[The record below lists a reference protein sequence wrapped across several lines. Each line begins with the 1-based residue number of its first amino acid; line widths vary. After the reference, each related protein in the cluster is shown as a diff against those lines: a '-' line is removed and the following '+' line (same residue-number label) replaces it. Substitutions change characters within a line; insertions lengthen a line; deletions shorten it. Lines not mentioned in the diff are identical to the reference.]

1 MGIKFSELDLGV
13 LDNDDVLAI
22 VDNESGSSNSRKIT
36 GAGVSS
42 FIFSTETLTNAS
54 NISNLRAALNQPVN
68 LDGTGSNGLNATGL
82 FYDPGDGSGGAYRS
96 ASYFLDYN
104 NLTAQSKPTVPTTV
118 NQLVNDFNFVSLNEV
133 AGVRALR
140 VQNTGAGSGAT
151 PASVTTDHLPA
162 GTNPARQYFDDA
174 VVDRKIR
181 EQFGGLFNEF
191 SSTFDSGNTS
201 DSLENISG
209 VWQTEAAGT
218 TSSVLRIDPAAKALQ
233 NTVTF
238 NDFSVGDV
246 VRVYGCE
253 TGSASDVNRS
263 VEASIDNSTGISSFS
278 TDLSSNVSGNFVTF
292 EYRFAYFNLRTGRIG
307 SRSVSDLTASF
318 TLPGTGVSVQDILD
332 QFNIDYYI
340 KISFSN
346 LLADHGILVY
356 RKHASNNVD
365 TNLKLIAVLGP
376 KDLSTNTFTDY
387 YNFDYNAWS
396 GKDPTDNSYIGGPN
410 TDVVHFPYAIVSDPG
425 AGLHE
430 EELKGWADL
439 TIAKVDPIANGV
451 FDLTFGASENNL
463 TTVSINSANSI
474 LGRNAVLC
482 HNDTSKI
489 NASIASK
496 QALGIKSLAL
506 NAKTYMVSHIG
517 LPSEFGLIGVI
528 GITKVKKLPWASF
541 TIPDPVGAPHQPI
554 VRTVNQPVAVSLEN
568 IVFDGNSINQFLLGD
583 DVGNRFIDFQ
593 LQSTDITIQNC
604 KMQKMIGS
612 GVFASLPVRFKMNV
626 SEIADSALT
635 DRFDFSPLVIDSGE
649 NTLVTGNVIRNFTES
664 IDATVNYE
672 GIIANN
678 VIKNVG
684 AGINVETN
692 TTDGRPGAGI
702 DIYGSTFLVTSP
714 NVLIGPNNETL
725 STPDVLNSEY
735 DSINIL
741 RSAMQVLNPGDYFT
755 SDPFVYQENGVTL
768 NLTED
773 SMGGSG
779 QVVFRANLL
788 RVDGSG
794 NHNFYGSLIGPG
806 KNDISNSPLN
816 APTSTSGT
824 AVGSHLDI
832 SKVYEIDTVGD
843 TDWTLYGASVNKV
856 GSRFQWNGTAI
867 PSGTTGIIT
876 AKEFPGYNDSSLTGT
891 LGNPADTNYDSA
903 LGNGS
908 GSIRLESI
916 TSDIDPTD
924 GGFKFRIPHDVNN
937 DLIDGSFTNSRLSQL
952 YDAMV
957 TEGYHPVGTKHYGI
971 AWTGNLIRN
980 VECGKI
986 VDAGSW
992 ALGQLTADGLDSQ
1005 TGLNVNGTNTIDSM
1019 NANRRYAEFTCV
1031 VSNARYFNLGDHVR
1045 VYGKTG
1051 WVAPSAIYGQVTN
1064 PYNGFVHNI
1073 GVSGDNK
1080 TVKIRYYYDA
1090 SDTTTAI
1097 GDFQTNLVANE
1108 EGTLNIIDDFVMAQ
1122 GLIK

>member
-68 LDGTGSNGLNATGL
+68 LDGTGSNELNASGL

-104 NLTAQSKPTVPTTV
+104 NLSEQSKPPTITTV
-118 NQLVNDFNFVSLNEV
+118 NQLINDFNFVSLNEV
-133 AGVRALR
+133 AGNRSLR
-140 VQNTGAGSGAT
+140 VENTGGTTGAIPT
-151 PASVTTDHLPA
+151 TVTTDHLPA
-162 GTNPARQYFDDA
+162 GTDPSRQYFDDA

-209 VWQTEAAGT
+209 TWQAQAAGT
-218 TSSVLRIDPAAKALQ
+218 TSSVLRVDPATKALQ
-233 NTVTF
+233 GEVTY

-253 TGSASDVNRS
+253 TGSASNVNRS
-263 VEASIDNSTGISSFS
+263 VEASIDSSTGISSFS
-278 TDLSSNVSGNFVTF
+278 TELSTNLSGNSVTF
-292 EYRFAYFNLRTGRIG
+292 EYRFAYFHLKTGRIG
-307 SRSVSDLTASF
+307 ARSTSDLTATF

-332 QFNIDYYI
+332 QFNIDHYI

-346 LLADHGILVY
+346 LLTDHGVLVY
-356 RKHASNNVD
+356 RKHASVD
-365 TNLKLIAVLGP
+365 TNMKLISVLGP

-396 GKDPTDNSYIGGPN
+396 GKNPTDNSYISTN
-410 TDVVHFPYAIVSDPG
+410 TDVVHFPAVIQQEPG
-425 AGLHE
+425 AGFHE

-439 TIAKVDPIANGV
+439 TIARVDPIANGV
-451 FDLTFGASENNL
+451 FDLTFGASEASL
-463 TTVSINSANSI
+463 TTVSINPANSI

-496 QALGIKSLAL
+496 QVLGIKSLAL

-541 TIPDPVGAPHQPI
+541 DSPIANGAPHQPI

-568 IVFDGNSINQFLLGD
+568 IIFDGNAINQFLLAD
-583 DVGNRFIDFQ
+583 DAGNRFIDFQ

-604 KMQKMIGS
+604 KIQKMIGS
-612 GVFASLPVRFKMNV
+612 GVFASLPLRFKMNV
-626 SEIADSALT
+626 SEIADSGLT

-649 NTLVTGNVIRNFTES
+649 NTLITGNVIRNFTES

-816 APTSTSGT
+816 APTSTGGT

-832 SKVYEIDTVGD
+832 SKVYEIDTVGN
-843 TDWTLYGASVNKV
+843 TDWTDYGAPVNKV
-856 GSRFQWNGTAI
+856 GARFNWNGVTI
-867 PSGTTGIIT
+867 PAGSTGIIT

-891 LGNPADTNYDSA
+891 LGNPSDTNYDSA

-957 TEGYHPVGTKHYGI
+957 TEGYHPAGTKHYGI

-986 VDAGSW
+986 VDSGSW

-1005 TGLNVNGTNTIDSM
+1005 TLLNVNGTSNVDST
-1019 NANRRYAEFTCV
+1019 NANRRYAEFSCV
-1031 VSNARYFNLGDHVR
+1031 ISNSRYFNVGDHVR

-1051 WVAPSAIYGQVTN
+1051 WVIPSAIYGQTSN
-1064 PYNGFVHNI
+1064 PYNGFVHSI

-1090 SDTTTAI
+1090 SDTTTVI
-1097 GDFQTNLVANE
+1097 GNFQTNLVANE

>member
-36 GAGVSS
+36 GAGVSA
-42 FIFSTETLTNAS
+42 FIFSTDTLSTPS
-54 NISNLRAALNQPVN
+54 NISNLRQVLNQPAS
-68 LDGTGSNGLNATGL
+68 LDGTGSNGLNASGL
-82 FYDPGDGSGGAYRS
+82 FYDEGDGSGGSYRS
-96 ASYFLDYN
+96 ASYFLDYR
-104 NLTAQSKPTVPTTV
+104 NLKTEGKPAVIETV
-118 NQLVNDFNFVSLNEV
+118 NQLANDFNFVSLNEV
-133 AGVRALR
+133 NTNLALR
-140 VQNTGAGSGAT
+140 VENTGAGNGA
-151 PASVTTDHLPA
+151 SVKEVTTDHLPA
-162 GTNPARQYFDDA
+162 GTNPSRQYFDNT

-181 EQFGGLFNEF
+181 EQFGGLFNEY

-201 DSLENISG
+201 DSLENILA
-209 VWQTEAAGT
+209 VWESPPAGDT
-218 TSSVLRIDPAAKALQ
+218 TSTLVINPASKASQ
-233 NTVTF
+233 SDVTF
-238 NDFSVGDV
+238 RDFSVGQV
-246 VRVYGCE
+246 VRVYGGE
-253 TGSASDVNRS
+253 TGDASNVDRA
-263 VEASIDNSTGISSFS
+263 VEASIDSETGISSFS
-278 TDLSSNVSGNFVTF
+278 TELSANTSGNSVTF
-292 EYRFAYFNLRTGRIG
+292 KYRFAFFNIKTGRIG
-307 SRSVSDLTASF
+307 ARNTSDLTASF
-318 TLPGTGVSVQDILD
+318 TLPSTATTQDILD
-332 QFNIDYYI
+332 QFNIDHYI
-340 KISFSN
+340 KIGFGN
-346 LLADHGILVY
+346 LFQDHGVLVY
-356 RKHASNNVD
+356 RKHEGVD
-365 TNLKLIAVLGP
+365 NNLKLIAVLGP
-376 KDLSTNTFTDY
+376 KDLSTNSFTDY

-396 GKDPTDNSYIGGPN
+396 GKDASDNSYIAGDGFD
-410 TDVVHFPYAIVSDPG
+410 TDLVHFPHSISQEPG
-425 AGLHE
+425 TGLHE
-430 EELKGWADL
+430 EELKGWTDL
-439 TIAKVDPIANGV
+439 TIAKVEPQAGG
-451 FDLTFGASENNL
+451 TFKLIFGSSENNL
-463 TTVSINSANSI
+463 TQVSINSANSI
-474 LGRNAVLC
+474 RGRDTIVC
-482 HNDTSKI
+482 HNDTAKI
-489 NASIASK
+489 NASISSK
-496 QALGIKSLAL
+496 RSLGIKSLSL

-541 TIPDPVGAPHQPI
+541 TSPDPSGAPHQPI

-568 IVFDGNSINQFLLGD
+568 IIFDGNAINQFLLGD
-583 DVGNRFIDFQ
+583 DSGNRFIDFQ

-604 KMQKMIGS
+604 KIQKMIGS

-741 RSAMQVLNPGDYFT
+741 RSSMQVLNPGDYFS
-755 SDPFVYQENGVTL
+755 SDPFVYQENGVTMDL
-768 NLTED
+768 RED
-773 SMGGSG
+773 SMGGVG

-816 APTSTSGT
+816 APTSTGGT

-843 TDWTLYGASVNKV
+843 TNWTLYGAPVNKV
-856 GSRFQWNGTAI
+856 GARFQWNGTAI

-908 GSIRLESI
+908 GPIRLESI
-916 TSDIDPTD
+916 VSDIDPTD
-924 GGFKFRIPHDVNN
+924 GGFRLKIPHDVNN

-986 VDAGSW
+986 TDSGSW
-992 ALGQLTADGLDSQ
+992 ELGQLTADGFDSA
-1005 TGLNVNGTNTIDSM
+1005 TGKNVNGTSTVDSA
-1019 NANRRYAEFTCV
+1019 NANRRYAQFTCV
-1031 VSNARYFNLGDHVR
+1031 VANARFFNVGDHVR

-1051 WVAPSAIYGQVTN
+1051 WSLPSSIYGALTN

-1090 SDTTTAI
+1090 NDVHDLED
-1097 GDFQTNLVANE
+1097 DFETDLIANE